1 MEKELI
7 NNSQSN
13 IYPFHMPGHKRR
25 GSDIG
30 AGLDPYAIDITEI
43 DNFDNLHHAEGII
56 KEAQAE
62 AAALYGAKRA
72 YFLING
78 STCGILAAVSAATK
92 RGDKVLVARNCHKA
106 VYHALYLRQLHPV
119 FIYPEITRTGLQG
132 QITEAQIRAAFDE
145 NPDIKAVVITSPTY
159 DGVVSDVAAIAS
171 VVHAH
176 GALLIVDEAHG
187 AHFGFGSGFPQNA
200 IALGADAVIVSL
212 HKTLPAF
219 TQTALLLLGGM
230 REAAVEKFLG
240 IYETSSPSYVLMTGI
255 ERCIHYVRDNKETAF
270 AQLRSRLDRF
280 YQKVSG
286 LSHLSVVRKS
296 DFSADEAYDFDE
308 SKIIIFTKEAM
319 NGHTL
324 LELLL
329 KKYELQLEMAAGN
342 YVLAL
347 ASVMD
352 TDEGF
357 DRLADAL
364 IEIDSQLE
372 KYKSD
377 FEEFYDIL
385 KQEDVVH
392 QFYFPVKMDTTIYQ
406 KLPAVM
412 EMYDAYDAEH
422 QAVYAFKASGKVS
435 GAFINIYPPGIPLV
449 VPGEIMN
456 DKLIDDVIKAVNS
469 GLEVDGLYFDP
480 DANMWKFV
488 AVL

>member
-1 MEKELI
+1 M
-7 NNSQSN
+7 
-13 IYPFHMPGHKRR
+13 
-25 GSDIG
+25 
-30 AGLDPYAIDITEI
+30 
-43 DNFDNLHHAEGII
+43 
-56 KEAQAE
+56 
-62 AAALYGAKRA
+62 
-72 YFLING
+72 
-78 STCGILAAVSAATK
+78 
-92 RGDKVLVARNCHKA
+92 
-106 VYHALYLRQLHPV
+106 
-119 FIYPEITRTGLQG
+119 
-132 QITEAQIRAAFDE
+132 
-145 NPDIKAVVITSPTY
+145 
-159 DGVVSDVAAIAS
+159 
-171 VVHAH
+171 
-176 GALLIVDEAHG
+176 
-187 AHFGFGSGFPQNA
+187 
-200 IALGADAVIVSL
+200 SL

-230 REAAVEKFLG
+230 REGAVEKFLG

-270 AQLRSRLDRF
+270 AQLRSKLDRF
-280 YQKVSG
+280 YKKVSG
-286 LSHLSVVRKS
+286 LSHLNVVRKS

-385 KQEDVVH
+385 KQEGVVH
-392 QFYFPVKMDTTIYQ
+392 KFYQPVKMDTDIYQ

-412 EMYDAYDAEH
+412 EMYDAYDADH
-422 QAVYAFKASGKVS
+422 QAVYAFKASGR
-435 GAFINIYPPGIPLV
+435 
-449 VPGEIMN
+449 
-456 DKLIDDVIKAVNS
+456 
-469 GLEVDGLYFDP
+469 
-480 DANMWKFV
+480 
-488 AVL
+488 

>member
-1 MEKELI
+1 M
-7 NNSQSN
+7 
-13 IYPFHMPGHKRR
+13 
-25 GSDIG
+25 
-30 AGLDPYAIDITEI
+30 
-43 DNFDNLHHAEGII
+43 
-56 KEAQAE
+56 
-62 AAALYGAKRA
+62 
-72 YFLING
+72 
-78 STCGILAAVSAATK
+78 
-92 RGDKVLVARNCHKA
+92 
-106 VYHALYLRQLHPV
+106 
-119 FIYPEITRTGLQG
+119 
-132 QITEAQIRAAFDE
+132 
-145 NPDIKAVVITSPTY
+145 ITSPTY

-171 VVHAH
+171 VAHAH

-187 AHFGFGSGFPQNA
+187 AHFGFGGGFPQNA

-230 REAAVEKFLG
+230 REATVEKFLG

-286 LSHLSVVRKS
+286 LSHLNVVRKS

-347 ASVMD
+347 TSVMD

-385 KQEDVVH
+385 KQEGVVH
-392 QFYFPVKMDTTIYQ
+392 KFYLPVKMDTYIYQ

-412 EMYDAYDAEH
+412 EMYDAYDADH